1 MLLRGREEGREG
13 GREGERERERLRE
26 GEREREMQRKMSRT
40 PEKSKARAATPSGG
54 GVAAVH
60 ALNAN
65 DELPVG
71 KEPSGEQ
78 GWECCR

>member
-1 MLLRGREEGREG
+1 
-13 GREGERERERLRE
+13 
-26 GEREREMQRKMSRT
+26 MQRKMSRT

-54 GVAAVH
+54 GVAAVR